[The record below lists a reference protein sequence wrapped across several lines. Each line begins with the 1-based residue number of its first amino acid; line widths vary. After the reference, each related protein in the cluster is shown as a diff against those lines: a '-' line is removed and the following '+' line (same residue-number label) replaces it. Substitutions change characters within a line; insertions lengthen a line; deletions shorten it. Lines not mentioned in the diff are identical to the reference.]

1 MSDAVNVG
9 VNLDAFSHAI
19 NGIQALRSSVS
30 RVFESLKDGMK
41 NRETL
46 EGREKQFI
54 SEFQDHL
61 QAVNRDLTYVDDVIS
76 RIGRMFPDMTIEL
89 FRPNGTSAVLL
100 VTLGKVLKAIVVM
113 RSLFI
118 DRTIVRGF
126 NENVYNEDGKLD
138 IWTKSQYQV
147 FQKVTDHATT
157 ALLHYQLPQMPDV
170 VVRSFMDFSSSLFEV
185 VFVWNRRTD
194 RMMLND
200 RWTIMNNSSSE
211 LDSKRPNKHKKCC
224 SFLLWF
230 AVVLVVI
237 AAVVTVTVT
246 ILYLNQYPL
255 PFISRGG
262 VSSSPVISTNP
273 RESGALVTVSRVTAG
288 EPISIFLDPNCP
300 DHSEIF
306 LRWEELQSSLLRA
319 LTNHNTGDWQERG
332 LVQRLGEE
340 LKVLSGHAHNMRVE
354 ADSLK
359 RGQGV
364 LDQRL
369 DELQREQSRTLQLQS
384 DAHSAVLKLAAGFSD
399 SLLGLQRETESLR
412 RLKGELQTHNKNTG
426 LQRMY
431 SLTRSGGV
439 ELRIDMADFDNAT
452 AFARYADFSVGR
464 DSVNPEED
472 GYPLT
477 VDQYSGTAGDSLLKH
492 SGMRFTT
499 SDRDH
504 DQSENN
510 CAAYY
515 QGAWWYRNCHT
526 SNLNGQYL
534 RGGHTSYADGVEWSS
549 WTGWQYSLRFT
560 EMKIRPN
567 SKQES

>member
-1 MSDAVNVG
+1 
-9 VNLDAFSHAI
+9 
-19 NGIQALRSSVS
+19 
-30 RVFESLKDGMK
+30 
-41 NRETL
+41 
-46 EGREKQFI
+46 
-54 SEFQDHL
+54 
-61 QAVNRDLTYVDDVIS
+61 
-76 RIGRMFPDMTIEL
+76 
-89 FRPNGTSAVLL
+89 
-100 VTLGKVLKAIVVM
+100 
-113 RSLFI
+113 
-118 DRTIVRGF
+118 
-126 NENVYNEDGKLD
+126 
-138 IWTKSQYQV
+138 
-147 FQKVTDHATT
+147 
-157 ALLHYQLPQMPDV
+157 
-170 VVRSFMDFSSSLFEV
+170 
-185 VFVWNRRTD
+185 
-194 RMMLND
+194 
-200 RWTIMNNSSSE
+200 
-211 LDSKRPNKHKKCC
+211 KCC

-412 RLKGELQTHNKNTG
+412 RLKGELQTHNKNTALRPRHCSDVMASG
-426 LQRMY
+426 VSQDGVYSVFPTHNPDGFMVYCDMTTDGGGWTVIQRREDGSVNFFRGWEAY
-431 SLTRSGGV
+431 RDGFGTTTGEHWLGDTHTHTQTHTHTCLADRGPLTSDLSRRLPLEALWHEVHHQRPGPRPVGEQLCSVLPGGV
-439 ELRIDMADFDNAT
+439 VVPQLPHLQPEWAVPERRPHLLR
-452 AFARYADFSVGR
+452 R
-464 DSVNPEED
+464 
-472 GYPLT
+472 
-477 VDQYSGTAGDSLLKH
+477 
-492 SGMRFTT
+492 
-499 SDRDH
+499 
-504 DQSENN
+504 
-510 CAAYY
+510 
-515 QGAWWYRNCHT
+515 
-526 SNLNGQYL
+526 
-534 RGGHTSYADGVEWSS
+534 RGGVVQLDRLAILTPVH
-549 WTGWQYSLRFT
+549 
-560 EMKIRPN
+560 
-567 SKQES
+567 